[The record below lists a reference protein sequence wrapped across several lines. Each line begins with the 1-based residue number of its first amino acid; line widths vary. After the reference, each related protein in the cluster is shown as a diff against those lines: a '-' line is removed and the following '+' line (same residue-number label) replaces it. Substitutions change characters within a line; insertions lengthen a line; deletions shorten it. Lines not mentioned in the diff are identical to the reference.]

1 MLDLTED
8 DGTGQRFASPA
19 AWCLLVALALA
30 LLVAW
35 GYRVDNTSLRRELGE
50 ARQEAIAATCKAQET
65 LVGKASLIGGKVYI
79 RPDGKVPVTDGR
91 CCCGDFPGAAWYCLQ
106 GWAVEEGDLI
116 PVGTC
121 CRNILTAEAW
131 AAYLFDTLQAPFV
144 DCALTGWSEGMWT
157 TDSVKHASAEA
168 CGENCP

>member
-1 MLDLTED
+1 MMLDLTED
-8 DGTGQRFASPA
+8 DGAGQRFASPA

-91 CCCGDFPGAAWYCLQ
+91 CCCGSPPFPGEGWYCKQTWQAAVSAGGCDALACVSAVAEYIETQ
-106 GWAVEEGDLI
+106 GEWDSFNFNVCVCGFILCTMEVTDGVRYDEE
-116 PVGTC
+116 PPC
-121 CRNILTAEAW
+121 E
-131 AAYLFDTLQAPFV
+131 
-144 DCALTGWSEGMWT
+144 
-157 TDSVKHASAEA
+157 
-168 CGENCP
+168 CP